1 MDNGQQTR
9 ANEAY
14 FTAGVGNAPVDQTP
28 ENIPNLN
35 IDQSNWG
42 PERNLKEVGSNIIS
56 LTEKRQDS
64 ESDQNQAQNQ
74 DSSDMGKIIPL
85 NPTTSRQMQNDST
98 DINVDAVYTEGDHIA
113 KSALIEVRRA
123 ESKFYQTGN
132 ASDFYEDT
140 RNLMEANLNNSWGR
154 KLAA

>member
-14 FTAGVGNAPVDQTP
+14 FTAGVGNIPANQNP
-28 ENIPNLN
+28 EDIPNLN
-35 IDQSNWG
+35 IDQSVWS

-56 LTEKRQDS
+56 LAEERQGLDPNQS
-64 ESDQNQAQNQ
+64 QDQT
-74 DSSDMGKIIPL
+74 SPDMGKIIPL
-85 NPTTSRQMQNDST
+85 EPATSKRTPSEVAA
-98 DINVDAVYTEGDHIA
+98 DINPSAVYTEGDHIA

-123 ESKFYQTGN
+123 ESEFFQTGN
-132 ASDFYEDT
+132 ASSFYDNT
-140 RNLMEANLNNSWGR
+140 RNLMEANLDNSWGR